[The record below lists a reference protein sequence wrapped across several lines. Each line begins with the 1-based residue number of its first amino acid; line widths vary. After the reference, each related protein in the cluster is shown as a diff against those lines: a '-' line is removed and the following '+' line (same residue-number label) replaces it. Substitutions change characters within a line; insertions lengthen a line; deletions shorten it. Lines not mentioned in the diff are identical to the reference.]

1 MTVGQTPI
9 DTDQERRSRSPGQF
23 APRVKKPKLTD
34 PRLIVG
40 TLLVVGSVALGAW
53 AMDEARSNEPVYVA
67 ATVLTPGT
75 VLTSAHLSTAE
86 VRLLEQ
92 QGLYVTPAWDFTQEY
107 VLTQTI
113 SPGEF
118 IPLTA
123 LQPQDDTDR
132 RVIAIP
138 LAISPP
144 AEVAVGAVVDLW
156 HSEVKAE
163 QGSAELIAAN
173 LIVSEVPSRDGVFTV
188 SSAGQVHVV
197 VPQDDVAAVLS
208 AVQHSGA
215 LALLPAPG
223 GIR

>member
-1 MTVGQTPI
+1 MGQTPI
-9 DTDQERRSRSPGQF
+9 DADQERRSRSPGQY

-67 ATVLTPGT
+67 ASVLTPGT
-75 VLTSAHLSTAE
+75 VLTPSHLNTAE

-107 VLTQTI
+107 VLTQTV
-113 SPGEF
+113 SQGEF
-118 IPLTA
+118 IPLAA
-123 LQPQDDTDR
+123 LQPQDDSDR

-156 HSEVKAE
+156 QSEIKAD
-163 QGSAELIAAN
+163 QGSAQMVAAN
-173 LIVSEVPSRDGVFTV
+173 LVVSEVPTRDGVFTV

-197 VPQDDVAAVLS
+197 VPQEDVAAVLS
-208 AVQHSGA
+208 AVQFSGT
-215 LALLPAPG
+215 LALLPTPG
-223 GIR
+223 GSR

>member
-1 MTVGQTPI
+1 MGQTPI
-9 DTDQERRSRSPGQF
+9 DTAQERRSRSPGQY

-34 PRLIVG
+34 PRLVVG

-67 ATVLTPGT
+67 ASVLTPGT
-75 VLTSAHLSTAE
+75 VLTPSHLNTAE

-92 QGLYVTPAWDFTQEY
+92 QGLYVTPAWDFTQDY
-107 VLTQTI
+107 VLTQTV
-113 SPGEF
+113 SQGEF
-118 IPLTA
+118 IPLAA

-156 HSEVKAE
+156 QSEIKAD
-163 QGSAELIAAN
+163 QGSAQMVAAN
-173 LIVSEVPSRDGVFTV
+173 LVVSEVPTRDGVFTV

-197 VPQDDVAAVLS
+197 VPQEDVAAVLS
-208 AVQHSGA
+208 AVQFSGT
-215 LALLPAPG
+215 LALLPTPG
-223 GIR
+223 GSR